1 MDVPTVLPK
10 APIVLD
16 NEAKFIDSSARD
28 LKTFVARSLIP
39 RHEGTVHEAE
49 NSGLLSVRWNG
60 DKRVYEEVRWEEAFG
75 ILDAGILDVQ
85 LIFPK

>member
-1 MDVPTVLPK
+1 MFANRADDWFAEGWKERRKDDGRNKVAEEWVYLLPK
-10 APIVLD
+10 IPIVLD

-60 DKRVYEEVRWEEAFG
+60 K
-75 ILDAGILDVQ
+75 
-85 LIFPK
+85 K